1 MTAEDS
7 LGGRA
12 RVSKSLLVNSV
23 PRVLRGHEVVTVGVG
38 KRVEI
43 RVIDKY
49 FLDPDGDRLT
59 LSMRERDEL
68 DLKTYGLIP

>member
-1 MTAEDS
+1 VTADDS
-7 LGGRA
+7 QGGRA

-23 PRVLRGHEVVTVGVG
+23 PRVIRGPEVVTVGVG

-43 RVIDKY
+43 RVIDNY

-59 LSMRERDEL
+59 LSMREKDEL
-68 DLKTYGLIP
+68 ELKTYGLIL

>member
-1 MTAEDS
+1 M
-7 LGGRA
+7 
-12 RVSKSLLVNSV
+12 
-23 PRVLRGHEVVTVGVG
+23 PRVIRGPEVVTVGVG

-59 LSMRERDEL
+59 LSMREKDEL
-68 DLKTYGLIP
+68 ELKTYGLML